1 MKKIWLFTLFT
12 LYLCAC
18 SENSNS
24 SEFQDESSSSYNNS
38 AFCYDEYG
46 FTKKNGWT
54 KDISDSSYII
64 DYVCNHMSQHMR
76 NMFSFYAR
84 CVSSSYNK
92 SENRIDMKVSTESGY
107 KYIWAEL
114 DGCKYKIGSDGDFKA
129 WVAGLSE
136 WSLDDCLCN
145 EEDFATYYRKAS
157 PSPEDG
163 SSSSHVPVEESS
175 NSKSPDDESS
185 SSLTQP
191 PPSSSG
197 GRIVCY
203 ESETESAC
211 IYVYDSSSSNG
222 SIKPS
227 SSTSEV
233 NTSPYT
239 YTYYGTG
246 DLHQSSLTI
255 NITSDCINAKC
266 FEDFE
271 SFDFENGT
279 INSYNSGES
288 AYGGSGR
295 SIDIGN
301 NQYTVLPW
309 RLDKEIKNGSLD
321 FFFKPNAKLLSS
333 DNKTTALAGNDGA
346 RMSVFIYNGVLY
358 FYKNIPNNPIFLSA
372 EVDLKNEW
380 IRITAEW
387 NEANGVIALFLN
399 GELIAQKDT
408 YYGHYEP
415 SSRGDYDNVF
425 VLGYKSSCCMGS
437 ISDEMFAQGSF
448 DNVQVVTHNI
458 FEITE

>member
-24 SEFQDESSSSYNNS
+24 SEFQDESSSSYDNS

-54 KDISDSSYII
+54 EDISDSSYII
-64 DYVCNHMSQHMR
+64 DYVCDHMSQHMR

-136 WSLDDCLCN
+136 WSLDDCLCY

-175 NSKSPDDESS
+175 

-197 GRIVCY
+197 GRLVCY

-211 IYVYDSSSSNG
+211 IYVYDSSSSTG

-239 YTYYGTG
+239 YTYYGAG
-246 DLHQSSLTI
+246 DLHQSRQTI
-255 NITSDCINAKC
+255 NITSDCVNATC

-271 SFDFENGT
+271 NFDFENGT
-279 INSYNSGES
+279 IGSYKSGQS

-295 SIDIGN
+295 SIDIGD

-321 FFFKPNAKLLSS
+321 FFFKPNADFLSS
-333 DNKTTALAGNDGA
+333 GNKTTALAGNDGA

>member
-1 MKKIWLFTLFT
+1 MKKFWLFTLFT
-12 LYLCAC
+12 LCLCAC

-24 SEFQDESSSSYNNS
+24 SEFQDESSSSYDNS

-54 KDISDSSYII
+54 EDISDSSYII
-64 DYVCNHMSQHMR
+64 DYVCDHMSQHMR

-92 SENRIDMKVSTESGY
+92 SENRIDMKITTESGY

-175 NSKSPDDESS
+175 

-197 GRIVCY
+197 GRLVCY

-211 IYVYDSSSSNG
+211 IYVYDSSSSTG

-246 DLHQSSLTI
+246 DLHQSRQTI
-255 NITSDCINAKC
+255 NITSDCLNAKC

-346 RMSVFIYNGVLY
+346 RMSVFIYNGILY
-358 FYKNIPNNPIFLSA
+358 FYKNLPNNPIFLSA

-387 NEANGVIALFLN
+387 NEADGVIALFLN

-415 SSRGDYDNVF
+415 SSRGDNDNVF

-458 FEITE
+458 FEITK